1 MKRVLIIVAALA
13 LMISV
18 VGCNQSPDTDEVK
31 RIDGEQTINATDKE
45 TKAEEKVEKTEAKK
59 DYQFPIQTANGE
71 TKLAIRMPLDKVI
84 KLIGEPS
91 DSFEAPS
98 CASDIKDTV
107 YDYDHYEI
115 WFSSYPEGDIL
126 TSITFKDDIPVTA
139 EGVSIGSSKE
149 KMEEAY
155 GTDYEVMGKEYIY
168 RANGM
173 SLHFQ
178 ITNNQLSYISYNIDM
193 E

>member
-1 MKRVLIIVAALA
+1 MKRIIIIATALA
-13 LMISV
+13 LMISA
-18 VGCNQSPDTDEVK
+18 VGCNQSPATEEVK
-31 RIDGEQTINATDKE
+31 RIDGEKQITATDNGNK
-45 TKAEEKVEKTEAKK
+45 TEEQVEKTEVKK
-59 DYQFPIQTANGE
+59 DYQFPIETASGE
-71 TKLAIRMPLDKVI
+71 IKLAIRMPLDEVI
-84 KLIGEPS
+84 SLIGEPS
-91 DSFEAPS
+91 ESFEAPS

-149 KMEEAY
+149 KMEELY

-168 RANGM
+168 KADGM

-178 ITNNQLSYISYNIDM
+178 ITNNQLSYISYNIDN
-193 E
+193 